1 LGGAAPRGARGGER
15 WRVELLLLWEE
26 RVGERERVGLVSR
39 SEVLWVLVLVLVLLP
54 PRPPPRRA
62 RSEGR
67 DRVRCCGRGGVVG
80 CRVCLFG
87 CGRGGLSMG
96 GGCRLRVDLCRE
108 APLWVCLW

>member
-1 LGGAAPRGARGGER
+1 VSVSVWVGC
-15 WRVELLLLWEE
+15 RV
-26 RVGERERVGLVSR
+26 RRFVGCWCCCRLDHHR
-39 SEVLWVLVLVLVLLP
+39 
-54 PRPPPRRA
+54 RRA

-67 DRVRCCGRGGVVG
+67 GRVRCCGRGGVVG

-108 APLWVCLW
+108 APLCLWVWKRLVRESVDRLCLE